1 MYTLERLRYKL
12 APLED
17 RGFTEAVEPL
27 LRKMDFHVFKR
38 RYKGDDYIVV
48 TPRIVWEAIFPEE
61 EPTLTDLSKMGRSLQ
76 GLLWER
82 SYLKGN
88 LIFVKPVREYI
99 KDGV

>member
-17 RGFTEAVEPL
+17 RGFTEQVEPA
-27 LRKMDFHVFKR
+27 LRRLDFTNYAR
-38 RYKGDDYIVV
+38 RYKGDDYIVL
-48 TPRIVWEAIFPEE
+48 TPGNVWDALFEDK
-61 EPTLTDLSKMGRSLQ
+61 PTLADLAKLGRSLQ

-88 LIFVKPVREYI
+88 LIFVKPVREYV